1 MSKSVPI
8 CNLRHALRA
17 VHCSTAVITKVMML
31 AELDEET
38 GVSYWRL
45 ADVRASHQA
54 AGENTTRP
62 SE

>member
-8 CNLRHALRA
+8 CHLRRALRA
-17 VHCSTAVITKVMML
+17 VLCSTAVITKVMML
-31 AELDEET
+31 AELDEEA

-54 AGENTTRP
+54 AGENTSCP